1 MYVVLFPGL
10 VLWNVTGRYLANYAV
25 MLTLRSIYTDKFLD
39 HSDFSSFYMRKL
51 KPCTFNMLQCLQN
64 IEQQNDFGLI
74 SCRLKL
80 LTTYKFKISI

>member
-10 VLWNVTGRYLANYAV
+10 VLWNVTGRYSADYAV
-25 MLTLRSIYTDKFLD
+25 LLTLRSIYTDKFLA

-64 IEQQNDFGLI
+64 IEQQT
-74 SCRLKL
+74 K
-80 LTTYKFKISI
+80 